1 MVVDQHIF
9 WKFLFST
16 SIVNGEYYHG
26 LLINNFN
33 NLDSTSPNSY
43 VNLQLVSFHLGIT
56 SLFEAYSATP
66 DYCNEEG
73 QQDVATQLIH
83 VIYYLSLILTS
94 WLLKLTNLVFFINLL
109 FKLSRMCC
117 TFQANAII
125 NSLTASV
132 SKVQCA
138 LAQLNGHPAPDVWL
152 MPYISSTK
160 DKQASSLSLLP
171 FHR

>member
-1 MVVDQHIF
+1 M
-9 WKFLFST
+9 T
-16 SIVNGEYYHG
+16 S
-26 LLINNFN
+26 
-33 NLDSTSPNSY
+33 

-109 FKLSRMCC
+109 FKLSHMCC